1 MKLLLLVFMLIS
13 KSIIA
18 LDAKQTE
25 ITTDEGI
32 EIFQEEKYYLLKKNV
47 KISSKNFSLSAD
59 IVKAYFDKD
68 LYDIIKIESL
78 ENVTLTSQNGII
90 AKGQKIFFSI
100 KDEKILIEGI
110 KSSLINKEIQMF
122 SDVSIEINNYTGK
135 FKLRGDNSKL
145 INNDLIIR
153 GGIINGSFIKNNN
166 NINEVNLLYI
176 EDKNEINIQTSKI
189 NMYAKKSNYSK
200 QKNLIELFDNVKI
213 IRSDETIIG
222 DYAKIDTL
230 NESIKVTSD
239 KTSNKVKILLNN
251 DE

>member
-1 MKLLLLVFMLIS
+1 MKILFIIFILIS
-13 KSIIA
+13 NNLIA
-18 LDAKQTE
+18 LDTDQTE

-47 KISSKNFSLSAD
+47 KIKSKNFTLSAD

-78 ENVTLTSQNGII
+78 DNVILSSQNGII

-100 KDEKILIEGI
+100 KEEKILIEGI
-110 KSSLINKEIQMF
+110 KSSLIKKDIQMF
-122 SDVSIEINNYTGK
+122 SDVSIEINNYTGE
-135 FKLRGDNSKL
+135 FKLRGDNAKL
-145 INNDLIIR
+145 INNDLNIV
-153 GGIINGSFIKNNN
+153 GNIINGFFVNNDG
-166 NINEVNLLYI
+166 INEVNSLYVQD
-176 EDKNEINIQTSKI
+176 ENEINIKTSKI
-189 NMYAKKSNYSK
+189 NMYAKESKYSK
-200 QKNLIELFDNVKI
+200 KNNLIELFDDVRI
-213 IRSDETIIG
+213 IRSNETIIG
-222 DYAKIDTL
+222 DYAKINIL

>member
-1 MKLLLLVFMLIS
+1 MKILSIILILIS
-13 KSIIA
+13 KNLIA
-18 LDAKQTE
+18 LDANQTE

-47 KISSKNFSLSAD
+47 EIVSNNFTLSAD

-78 ENVTLTSQNGII
+78 ENVILSSQNGII

-100 KDEKILIEGI
+100 KEEKILIEGV
-110 KSSLINKEIQMF
+110 KSSLINNEMQMF
-122 SDVSIEINNYTGK
+122 SDVSIEINNYTGE
-135 FKLRGDNSKL
+135 FKLRGDNSEL
-145 INNDLIIR
+145 INNDLNIR
-153 GGIINGSFIKNNN
+153 GSIIDGFFVNNN
-166 NINEVNLLYI
+166 DINEVISLYVQD
-176 EDKNEINIQTSKI
+176 ENEINIRTSKI

-200 QKNLIELFDNVKI
+200 KNNLIELFENVKI
-213 IRSDETIIG
+213 IRSNETIIG
-222 DYAKIDTL
+222 DYAKINIL

-239 KTSNKVKILLNN
+239 KTSNKVKILLKN

>member
-1 MKLLLLVFMLIS
+1 MKILSIILILIS
-13 KSIIA
+13 KNLIA
-18 LDAKQTE
+18 LNANQTE

-47 KISSKNFSLSAD
+47 EIISNNFTLSAD

-78 ENVTLTSQNGII
+78 ENVTLSSQNGII
-90 AKGQKIFFSI
+90 AKGQKIFFFI
-100 KDEKILIEGI
+100 KEEKIFIEGVN
-110 KSSLINKEIQMF
+110 SSLINNDMQMF
-122 SDVSIEINNYTGK
+122 SDVSIEINNYTGE

-145 INNDLIIR
+145 INNDLNIR
-153 GGIINGSFIKNNN
+153 GSIIDGFFVNNN
-166 NINEVNLLYI
+166 NINEINSLYVQD
-176 EDKNEINIQTSKI
+176 ENEINIKTSKI

-200 QKNLIELFDNVKI
+200 ENNLIELFENVKI
-213 IRSDETIIG
+213 IRSNETIIG
-222 DYAKIDTL
+222 DYAKINIL

>member
-1 MKLLLLVFMLIS
+1 MKILFIISILIS
-13 KSIIA
+13 KNLIA
-18 LDAKQTE
+18 LDANQTE

-47 KISSKNFSLSAD
+47 EIVSNNFTLSAD

-78 ENVTLTSQNGII
+78 KNVTLSSQNGII

-100 KDEKILIEGI
+100 KEEKILIEGV
-110 KSSLINKEIQMF
+110 KSSLINNEMQMF
-122 SDVSIEINNYTGK
+122 SDVSIEINNYTGE
-135 FKLRGDNSKL
+135 FKLRGDNSEL
-145 INNDLIIR
+145 INNDLNIR
-153 GGIINGSFIKNNN
+153 GSIIDGFFVNNN
-166 NINEVNLLYI
+166 DINEVNSLYVQD
-176 EDKNEINIQTSKI
+176 ENEINIKTSKI

-200 QKNLIELFDNVKI
+200 ENNLIELFENVKI
-213 IRSDETIIG
+213 IRSNETIIG
-222 DYAKIDTL
+222 DYAKINIL

>member
-1 MKLLLLVFMLIS
+1 MKISFIIFILIS
-13 KSIIA
+13 KNLIA
-18 LDAKQTE
+18 LDANQTE

-47 KISSKNFSLSAD
+47 KILSKNFSLSAD

-78 ENVTLTSQNGII
+78 KNVTLSSQNGII

-100 KDEKILIEGI
+100 KDERILIEGI
-110 KSSLINKEIQMF
+110 QSSLTNKEIKMF

-135 FKLRGDNSKL
+135 FKLRGVDSRL
-145 INNDLIIR
+145 INNDLSIR
-153 GGIINGSFIKNNN
+153 GSIINGFFIDNNDVN
-166 NINEVNLLYI
+166 EINSLYV
-176 EDKNEINIQTSKI
+176 EDQNEINIKTSKI
-189 NMYAKKSNYSK
+189 NMYAKKSNYS
-200 QKNLIELFDNVKI
+200 QKNNLIELFDNVKI
-213 IRSDETIIG
+213 IRSGEIIIG
-222 DYAKIDTL
+222 DYAKINTL
-230 NESIKVTSD
+230 SESIKVTSD

>member
-1 MKLLLLVFMLIS
+1 MKILSIILILIS
-13 KSIIA
+13 KNLIA
-18 LDAKQTE
+18 LDANQTE

-47 KISSKNFSLSAD
+47 EIVSNNFTLSAD

-78 ENVTLTSQNGII
+78 ENVTLSSQNGII

-100 KDEKILIEGI
+100 KEEKILIEGV
-110 KSSLINKEIQMF
+110 KSSLINNEMQMF
-122 SDVSIEINNYTGK
+122 SDVSIEINNYTGE
-135 FKLRGDNSKL
+135 FKLRGDNSEL
-145 INNDLIIR
+145 INNDLNIR
-153 GGIINGSFIKNNN
+153 GSIIDGFFVNNN
-166 NINEVNLLYI
+166 DINEVNSLYVQD
-176 EDKNEINIQTSKI
+176 ENEINIRTSKI

-200 QKNLIELFDNVKI
+200 ENNLIELFENVKI
-213 IRSDETIIG
+213 IRSNETIMG
-222 DYAKIDTL
+222 DYAKINIL
-230 NESIKVTSD
+230 NESIKVSSD

>member
-1 MKLLLLVFMLIS
+1 MKILIILLILIS
-13 KSIIA
+13 RNLFA
-18 LDAKQTE
+18 LDTSQTE

-47 KISSKNFSLSAD
+47 KIISSNFTLSAN

-78 ENVTLTSQNGII
+78 ENVILTSENGII

-100 KDEKILIEGI
+100 KDEKILIEGF
-110 KSSLINKEIQMF
+110 KSSLINKEMQMF
-122 SDVSIEINNYTGK
+122 SDVSIKIDNYTGE
-135 FKLRGDNSKL
+135 FKLRGNNSKL

-153 GGIINGSFIKNNN
+153 GNIIDGFFINNN
-166 NINEVNLLYI
+166 GANEVSSLYVQD
-176 EDKNEINIQTSKI
+176 ENEINIKTSKI
-189 NMYAKKSNYSK
+189 DMYAKESKYSK
-200 QKNLIELFDNVKI
+200 ENNLIELFDSVKI
-213 IRSDETIIG
+213 IRSNEIILG
-222 DYAKIDTL
+222 DYAKINTL
-230 NESIKVTSD
+230 SESIRVTSD

>member
-1 MKLLLLVFMLIS
+1 MKILSIILILIS
-13 KSIIA
+13 KNLIA
-18 LDAKQTE
+18 LDANQTE

-47 KISSKNFSLSAD
+47 EIVSNNFTLSAD

-78 ENVTLTSQNGII
+78 ENVILSSQNGII

-100 KDEKILIEGI
+100 KEEKILIEGV
-110 KSSLINKEIQMF
+110 KSSLINNEMQMF
-122 SDVSIEINNYTGK
+122 SDVSIEINNYTGE
-135 FKLRGDNSKL
+135 FKLRGDNSEL
-145 INNDLIIR
+145 INNDLNIR
-153 GGIINGSFIKNNN
+153 GSIIDGFFVNNN
-166 NINEVNLLYI
+166 DINEVNSLYVQD
-176 EDKNEINIQTSKI
+176 ENEINIRTSKI

-200 QKNLIELFDNVKI
+200 ENNLIELFENVKI
-213 IRSDETIIG
+213 IRSNETIMG
-222 DYAKIDTL
+222 DYAKINILD
-230 NESIKVTSD
+230 ESIKVTSD

>member
-1 MKLLLLVFMLIS
+1 MKILSIILILIS
-13 KSIIA
+13 KNLIA
-18 LDAKQTE
+18 LNANQTE

-47 KISSKNFSLSAD
+47 EIVSNNFTLSAD

-78 ENVTLTSQNGII
+78 ENVTLSSQNGII

-100 KDEKILIEGI
+100 KEEKIFIEGVN
-110 KSSLINKEIQMF
+110 SSLINNDMQMF
-122 SDVSIEINNYTGK
+122 SDVSIEINNYTGE

-145 INNDLIIR
+145 INNDLNIR
-153 GGIINGSFIKNNN
+153 GSIIDGFFVNNN
-166 NINEVNLLYI
+166 DINEINSLYVQD
-176 EDKNEINIQTSKI
+176 ENEINIKTSKI

-200 QKNLIELFDNVKI
+200 ENNLIELFENVKI
-213 IRSDETIIG
+213 IRSNETIIG
-222 DYAKIDTL
+222 DYAKINIL

>member
-1 MKLLLLVFMLIS
+1 MKILSIIVILIS
-13 KSIIA
+13 KNLIA
-18 LDAKQTE
+18 LDANQTE

-47 KISSKNFSLSAD
+47 EIVSNNFTLSAD

-78 ENVTLTSQNGII
+78 ENVILSSQNGII

-100 KDEKILIEGI
+100 KEEKILIEGV
-110 KSSLINKEIQMF
+110 KSSLINNEMQMF
-122 SDVSIEINNYTGK
+122 SDVSIEINNYTGE
-135 FKLRGDNSKL
+135 FKLRGDNSEL
-145 INNDLIIR
+145 INNDLNIR
-153 GGIINGSFIKNNN
+153 GSIIDGFFVNNN
-166 NINEVNLLYI
+166 DINEVNSLYVQD
-176 EDKNEINIQTSKI
+176 ENEINIRTSKI

-200 QKNLIELFDNVKI
+200 ENNLIELFENVKI
-213 IRSDETIIG
+213 IRSNETIIG
-222 DYAKIDTL
+222 DYAKINIL

>member
-1 MKLLLLVFMLIS
+1 MKILSIILILIS
-13 KSIIA
+13 KNLIA
-18 LDAKQTE
+18 LDANQTE

-47 KISSKNFSLSAD
+47 EIISNNFTLSAD

-78 ENVTLTSQNGII
+78 ENVTLSSQNGII
-90 AKGQKIFFSI
+90 AKGQKIFFFI
-100 KDEKILIEGI
+100 KEEKIFIEGVN
-110 KSSLINKEIQMF
+110 SSLINNDMQMF
-122 SDVSIEINNYTGK
+122 SDVSIEINNYTGE

-145 INNDLIIR
+145 INNDLNIR
-153 GGIINGSFIKNNN
+153 GSIIDGFFVNNN
-166 NINEVNLLYI
+166 DINEINSLYVQD
-176 EDKNEINIQTSKI
+176 ENEINIKTSKI

-200 QKNLIELFDNVKI
+200 ENNLIELFENVKI
-213 IRSDETIIG
+213 IRSNETIIG
-222 DYAKIDTL
+222 DYAKINIL

>member
-1 MKLLLLVFMLIS
+1 MKILIILLILIS
-13 KSIIA
+13 KNSIA
-18 LDAKQTE
+18 LDANQTE

-47 KISSKNFSLSAD
+47 KIVSNNFSLSAD

-100 KDEKILIEGI
+100 KDERILIEGI

-122 SDVSIEINNYTGK
+122 SNVSIEIDNYTGE
-135 FKLRGDNSKL
+135 FKLRGANSKI
-145 INNDLIIR
+145 INNDLIIK
-153 GGIINGSFIKNNN
+153 GGIIDGFFVKNND
-166 NINEVNLLYI
+166 INEVNSLYVQD
-176 EDKNEINIQTSKI
+176 ENEINIKTSKI

-200 QKNLIELFDNVKI
+200 KNNLIELFDNVKI
-213 IRSDETIIG
+213 IRSKEIIIG
-222 DYAKIDTL
+222 DYAKINTL
-230 NESIKVTSD
+230 KETIKVTSN
-239 KTSNKVKILLNN
+239 KTSNKVKILLNK

>member
-1 MKLLLLVFMLIS
+1 MKILSIILILIS
-13 KSIIA
+13 KNLIA
-18 LDAKQTE
+18 LDANQTE

-47 KISSKNFSLSAD
+47 EIISNNFTLSAD

-78 ENVTLTSQNGII
+78 ENVTLSSKNGII
-90 AKGQKIFFSI
+90 AKGQKIFFFI
-100 KDEKILIEGI
+100 KEEKIFIEGVN
-110 KSSLINKEIQMF
+110 SSLINNDMQMF
-122 SDVSIEINNYTGK
+122 SDVSIKINNYTGE

-145 INNDLIIR
+145 INNDLNIR
-153 GGIINGSFIKNNN
+153 GSIIDGIFVNNN
-166 NINEVNLLYI
+166 DINEVNSLYVQD
-176 EDKNEINIQTSKI
+176 ENEINIKTSKI

-200 QKNLIELFDNVKI
+200 ENNLMELFENVKI
-213 IRSDETIIG
+213 IRSNETIIG
-222 DYAKIDTL
+222 DYAKINIL

>member
-1 MKLLLLVFMLIS
+1 MKILSIILILIS
-13 KSIIA
+13 KNLIA
-18 LDAKQTE
+18 LDANQTE

-47 KISSKNFSLSAD
+47 EIISNNFTLSAD

-78 ENVTLTSQNGII
+78 ENVTLSSQNGII
-90 AKGQKIFFSI
+90 AKGQKIFFFI
-100 KDEKILIEGI
+100 KEEKIFIEGVN
-110 KSSLINKEIQMF
+110 SSLINNDMQMF
-122 SDVSIEINNYTGK
+122 SDVSIEINNYTGE

-145 INNDLIIR
+145 INNDLNIR
-153 GGIINGSFIKNNN
+153 GSIIDGFFVNNN
-166 NINEVNLLYI
+166 DINEVNSLYVQD
-176 EDKNEINIQTSKI
+176 ENEINIKTSKI

-200 QKNLIELFDNVKI
+200 ENNLIELFENVKI
-213 IRSDETIIG
+213 IRSNETIIG
-222 DYAKIDTL
+222 DYAKINIL

>member
-1 MKLLLLVFMLIS
+1 MKILLIAFILIS
-13 KSIIA
+13 KNLIA
-18 LDAKQTE
+18 LEANQTE

-47 KISSKNFSLSAD
+47 KIKSKNFSLSAD

-78 ENVTLTSQNGII
+78 INVTLSSQSGII

-100 KDEKILIEGI
+100 KSEKILIEGI
-110 KSSLINKEIQMF
+110 KSSLINKGMQMF

-135 FKLRGDNSKL
+135 FKLRGDNAKL
-145 INNDLIIR
+145 INNDLNIMGDVID
-153 GGIINGSFIKNNN
+153 GFFINNN
-166 NINEVNLLYI
+166 DINEINSLYVQD
-176 EDKNEINIQTSKI
+176 ENEINIRTPKI

-200 QKNLIELFDNVKI
+200 KNNLIELFDNVKI
-213 IRSDETIIG
+213 IRSNEIIIG
-222 DYAKIDTL
+222 DYAKINTL
-230 NESIKVTSD
+230 NETIKVTSG

>member
-1 MKLLLLVFMLIS
+1 MKILSIIVILIS
-13 KSIIA
+13 KNLIA
-18 LDAKQTE
+18 LDANQTE

-47 KISSKNFSLSAD
+47 EIVSNNFTLSAD

-78 ENVTLTSQNGII
+78 ENVILSSQNGII

-100 KDEKILIEGI
+100 KEEKILIEGV
-110 KSSLINKEIQMF
+110 KSSLINNEMQMF
-122 SDVSIEINNYTGK
+122 SDVSIEINNYTGE
-135 FKLRGDNSKL
+135 FKLRGDNSEL
-145 INNDLIIR
+145 INNDLNIR
-153 GGIINGSFIKNNN
+153 GSIIDGFFVNNN
-166 NINEVNLLYI
+166 DINEVNSLYVQD
-176 EDKNEINIQTSKI
+176 ENEINIRTSKI

-200 QKNLIELFDNVKI
+200 ENNLIELFENVKI
-213 IRSDETIIG
+213 IRSNETIIG
-222 DYAKIDTL
+222 DYAKINIL

-239 KTSNKVKILLNN
+239 KTSNKVKILLKN